1 MAAVGNGTDHQPEP
15 EPEAEP
21 EPTGDA
27 APHRGWPVGT
37 RMLLAAAA
45 VVLILGAAAVAVIIA
60 DPHRLGMSY
69 SSAPDGR
76 PDGTRPDGTRPGGT
90 RSDCT
95 PPDHARPGSIQP
107 GAGRPDDAGSD
118 GGPRT
123 GAVDPDRAGGGPGG
137 EGAAADGQTVTAPL
151 AGRQRATF
159 VLADGLSSFEL
170 RVVDLGDDLY
180 RISSPAGSGVT
191 ARPAVLGETVR
202 LGVVTSGASG
212 ARAVRVLLNE
222 RVSWRLQLVGGVSS
236 QVLDL
241 TRARLL
247 GLELAGGSART
258 ELLLP
263 AVSGTMT
270 VRLTGGASQLDVR
283 VPGEPPVRVRAG
295 AGAAS
300 VVLRDQRWAGVAAG
314 ALVGTP
320 GWDRSA
326 DRLHLDLVAG
336 VSSVTVGAST
346 R

>member
-15 EPEAEP
+15 EAEP
-21 EPTGDA
+21 EPTGEVA
-27 APHRGWPVGT
+27 TGRGWPTGT
-37 RMLLAAAA
+37 RVLLAAAA
-45 VVLILGAAAVAVIIA
+45 VVLILGATAVAVIIA

-69 SSAPDGR
+69 SSAPDGTR
-76 PDGTRPDGTRPGGT
+76 PDRTRPDGT
-90 RSDCT
+90 
-95 PPDHARPGSIQP
+95 PPDHVRPGSVHP
-107 GAGRPDDAGSD
+107 DAGRPDGARSDAD
-118 GGPRT
+118 PET
-123 GAVDPDRAGGGPGG
+123 GAVDPDRPGGGTGG
-137 EGAAADGQTVTAPL
+137 EGAAAAGQAVTAPL

-159 VLADGLSSFEL
+159 VLADGLSLLEL

-180 RISSPAGSGVT
+180 RISSPADSGVT

-202 LGVVTSGASG
+202 LGVVTTGASG

-222 RVSWRLQLVGGVSS
+222 RVSWRFQLVGGVSS

-258 ELLLP
+258 ELLPP
-263 AVSGTMT
+263 AVSGTTT
-270 VRLTGGASQLDVR
+270 VRLTGGTSQLDVR

-300 VVLRDQRWAGVAAG
+300 VVLRGERWVGVAAG

-326 DRLHLDLVAG
+326 DRLYLDLVAG